1 MRARARVRNMV
12 ILGLVLSLAVGGLA
26 GCTPRAGPTSGSPV
40 VRLGYLQADLH
51 QLPAMVALEQGF
63 FAQAGVDVKVAGV
76 FASGPEEMSAFAGGS
91 LEVGYVGLAPVVTAA
106 AHGTADV
113 VILALAN
120 SEGSALVLSR
130 GSSVTKGGDLAGKT
144 IAVPGLGNVQDV
156 LLRKVLDQAGL
167 RPQDVT
173 TLVIKPP
180 EMVSALRNKQ
190 IDGFVAW
197 EPFPTQAVEQGVG
210 WVYMSSHDI
219 WPDHPCCV
227 VAVSRR
233 FYQEHPDTAGKI
245 LQAHVR
251 AINWIKDHPDQAI
264 SIARKYTGLP
274 ETVIA
279 AAMKNIKYG
288 GDLRPNQ
295 VEEYIQVLNA
305 AGLVNIS
312 NPEAFSRG
320 LIAEGSSLQNSD
332 SRQKGNSQ
340 S

>member
-1 MRARARVRNMV
+1 MRARARIRNMV
-12 ILGLVLSLAVGGLA
+12 ILGLLLLLAVGCLA
-26 GCTPRAGPTSGSPV
+26 SCTSGTGPASGSPA

-63 FAQAGVDVKVAGV
+63 FTQAGVDVKVAGV
-76 FASGPEEMSAFAGGS
+76 FASGPEEMSAFAGES

-120 SEGSALVLSR
+120 AEGSALVLSP
-130 GSSVTKGGDLAGKT
+130 GSSVTKGGDLARKT
-144 IAVPGLGNVQDV
+144 IAVPGLGSVQDV
-156 LLRKVLDQAGL
+156 LLRKVLNQAGL

-173 TLVIKPP
+173 PLVIKPP

-210 WVYMSSHDI
+210 RIYMSSHDI
-219 WPDHPCCV
+219 WPNHPCCV
-227 VAVSRR
+227 VVVSRR
-233 FYQEHPDTAGKI
+233 FYQQHPEAVGKI
-245 LQAHVR
+245 LQAHTQ
-251 AINWIKDHPDQAI
+251 AIDWIKAHPDEAV

-274 ETVIA
+274 E
-279 AAMKNIKYG
+279 AMIETALKNIKYG
-288 GDLRPNQ
+288 GDLWPSQ
-295 VEEYIQVLNA
+295 VEEYVQVLNA
-305 AGLVNIS
+305 AGLVSIS
-312 NPEAFSRG
+312 NPKAFSRG
-320 LIAEGSSLQNSD
+320 LIAEGLSLQNSD